1 MRRFISGLL
10 LIMMSMSIFAEGS
23 GAEIQKEVSGIN
35 KSTTT
40 EGRILLEGQ
49 EKDPTLQAVDLNL
62 VNNQE
67 QKLETANIDY
77 NQTEQTDDLLAYP
90 GRFRDPRCLC
100 RYSDSCYQVFC
111 KPQAYSRATC
121 LLNLY

>member
-1 MRRFISGLL
+1 MTKFISGLL
-10 LIMMSMSIFAEGS
+10 LIMMSMSIFADGS

-49 EKDPTLQAVDLNL
+49 EKDPTLQVVDLNL

-67 QKLETANIDY
+67 QKLETVNIDY
-77 NQTEQTDDLLAYP
+77 NQAEQTDDLLADISETKTQPNYVVW
-90 GRFRDPRCLC
+90 GLGILGVLVAGLALG
-100 RYSDSCYQVFC
+100 S
-111 KPQAYSRATC
+111 K
-121 LLNLY
+121 

>member
-10 LIMMSMSIFAEGS
+10 LIMMSMSILAEGS

-35 KSTTT
+35 KSTAT

-62 VNNQE
+62 VNNSD
-67 QKLETANIDY
+67 QKLETTNIDY
-77 NQTEQTDDLLAYP
+77 NQTEQTDDLLADVSETKTQPNYVVW
-90 GRFRDPRCLC
+90 GLTILGVLVAGLAL
-100 RYSDSCYQVFC
+100 SS
-111 KPQAYSRATC
+111 K
-121 LLNLY
+121 